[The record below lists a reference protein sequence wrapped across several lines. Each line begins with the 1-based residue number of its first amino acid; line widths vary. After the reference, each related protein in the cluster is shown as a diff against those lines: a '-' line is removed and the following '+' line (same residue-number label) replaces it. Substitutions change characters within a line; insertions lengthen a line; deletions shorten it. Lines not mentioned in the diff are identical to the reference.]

1 MIPGFWYFQT
11 KHSFTVDEQLKYAPL
26 HNTVNERTSSE
37 AGASPAILKISN
49 ETNGDEFHRRITR
62 VAPSNFFSE
71 DNKNSQPQTKKKG
84 RPSIIDAGWSNTRN
98 FLYDCAIFKWI

>member
-1 MIPGFWYFQT
+1 
-11 KHSFTVDEQLKYAPL
+11 VDKQLTYAPL

-62 VAPSNFFSE
+62 VAPSNFFSK
-71 DNKNSQPQTKKKG
+71 DNENSQPQTQKKG
-84 RPSIIDAGWSNTRN
+84 RPSIFDAGEGN
-98 FLYDCAIFKWI
+98 